1 MQKHYWYLT
10 SLKANDKTKLFHSL
24 DILFNKSFKCYFSS
38 KYKGLYVDKVLEQ
51 FDRGVSVHDVKVDIR
66 SSTINPLHTK
76 WILDMFKFMME
87 PKDLIISSS
96 RNAHIS
102 EAAAESANFS
112 NVCENPF
119 QQIELVDTASWI

>member
-1 MQKHYWYLT
+1 M
-10 SLKANDKTKLFHSL
+10 
-24 DILFNKSFKCYFSS
+24 
-38 KYKGLYVDKVLEQ
+38 YVDKVLEQ

-87 PKDLIISSS
+87 PKDLIISRS

-119 QQIELVDTASWI
+119 QQIELVDTAS